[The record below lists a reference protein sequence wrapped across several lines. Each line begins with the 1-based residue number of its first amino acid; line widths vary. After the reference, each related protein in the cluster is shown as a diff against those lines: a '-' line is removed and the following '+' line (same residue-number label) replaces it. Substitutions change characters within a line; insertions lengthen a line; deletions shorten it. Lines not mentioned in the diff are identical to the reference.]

1 MKSGIDKSL
10 FDPKI
15 RPQDD
20 LYGYANGAWLSTH
33 QIPADR
39 SNSGI
44 TYELFLEAEAQVKAI
59 IEADTGKIGRLYNS
73 FMNTAKIEAD
83 GIAPLKRDLARVQE
97 ITDLHSFIK
106 TIAELEITGG
116 PGIFGAYILSRCWRY
131 HPLCNLYLPRWALTS
146 R

>member
-44 TYELFLEAEAQVKAI
+44 SYELFLEAEAQVKAI
-59 IEADTGKIGRLYNS
+59 IEADKGKVGRLYNS
-73 FMNTAKIEAD
+73 FMNTAKIESD
-83 GIAPLKRDLARVQE
+83 GITPLLGDLAKVEKVVDAQ
-97 ITDLHSFIK
+97 SFVV
-106 TIAELEITGG
+106 TSAELEVEGG
-116 PGIFGAYILSRCWRY
+116 PGEIGRA
-131 HPLCNLYLPRWALTS
+131 HV
-146 R
+146 

>member
-59 IEADTGKIGRLYNS
+59 IEGDQGKVGRLYKS

-83 GIAPLKRDLARVQE
+83 GINPIKDDLAQVE
-97 ITDLHSFIK
+97 KVVDAKTFIT
-106 TIAELEITGG
+106 TIAELEISGG
-116 PGIFGAYILSRCWRY
+116 PGIFGAYIYLSLI
-131 HPLCNLYLPRWALTS
+131 HI
-146 R
+146 